1 MTLQH
6 LRLHLVSL
14 TTRGLLCCSSSA
26 PPAFCARKAVA
37 GSSAV
42 VLWRT
47 QERHVIRFSKRKVC
61 ERGGRRWWGPCS
73 TRGGE
78 GSTTGPSMSL
88 GMVFPWTRTIF
99 SKRWTRDGPS
109 CLLVYTSLP
118 IPVDQKAPPEFCA
131 DKESERRASC
141 GAGWGGEEQACTP
154 TCAGWLPCA
163 GAGLWASLVPQG
175 LQSSRTLR
183 LLNKCVINQ

>member
-1 MTLQH
+1 MATLQQ
-6 LRLHLVSL
+6 LQLHLVSL
-14 TTRGLLCCSSSA
+14 TTRGLLCCSSYA

-42 VLWRT
+42 VLWCT
-47 QERHVIRFSKRKVC
+47 QERHMIRFSKRKVC
-61 ERGGRRWWGPCS
+61 EGRGRRWWGPCS
-73 TRGGE
+73 TRGGD

-109 CLLVYTSLP
+109 CLLVCTSPP

-131 DKESERRASC
+131 DKASERRASC
-141 GAGWGGEEQACTP
+141 GAGGVGRNKPAPRPALAGSPVQELASGHHWFPRASKVHVHWGC
-154 TCAGWLPCA
+154 L
-163 GAGLWASLVPQG
+163 
-175 LQSSRTLR
+175 
-183 LLNKCVINQ
+183 INV